1 MADSDMYN
9 PGEGP
14 TVSVSVS
21 FHTGTIRA
29 IRSRV
34 GKRRV
39 SAYVEAAAIRQLE
52 RDGLAELVADLEAA
66 NGPVTA
72 EQLAAAEAELFGDE
86 LA

>member
-52 RDGLAELVADLEAA
+52 RDGLAELVADYEEKHGAFSPEEIEAA
-66 NGPVTA
+66 RR
-72 EQLAAAEAELFGDE
+72 ELFGDG
-86 LA
+86 AA